1 MVDWLLTHGA
11 DPQLADRAGDTALHY
26 AVLGARWVADQS
38 ETGCWSRDL
47 SSDQWHGRSE
57 PILALVNK
65 GAERDT
71 MNNEKRTALH
81 LAVLNRKPDIV
92 ATLVKVSSLELN
104 GLSQSMKFLYH
115 RESLF

>member
-1 MVDWLLTHGA
+1 M
-11 DPQLADRAGDTALHY
+11 
-26 AVLGARWVADQS
+26 
-38 ETGCWSRDL
+38 
-47 SSDQWHGRSE
+47 
-57 PILALVNK
+57 NK

>member
-1 MVDWLLTHGA
+1 M
-11 DPQLADRAGDTALHY
+11 
-26 AVLGARWVADQS
+26 
-38 ETGCWSRDL
+38 
-47 SSDQWHGRSE
+47 
-57 PILALVNK
+57 NK
-65 GAERDT
+65 GAEVDT
-71 MNNEKRTALH
+71 VNNDKRTALH